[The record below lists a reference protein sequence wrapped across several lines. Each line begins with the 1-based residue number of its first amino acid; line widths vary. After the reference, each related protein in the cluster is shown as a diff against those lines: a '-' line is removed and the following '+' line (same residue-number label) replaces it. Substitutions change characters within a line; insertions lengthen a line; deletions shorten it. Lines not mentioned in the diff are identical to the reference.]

1 MNKLKLIITQE
12 AFNDLESISDY
23 IANDNISASKNLI
36 NELFDSCDALCEFSN
51 IGVRKEC
58 IKDKNVKFYIY
69 KKQYFIA
76 YKIDNDK
83 LVVFKYTS
91 RYQDIQ
97 NLL

>member
-12 AFNDLESISDY
+12 AYNDLESISDY

-36 NELFDSCDALCEFSN
+36 NELFDYCNTLCEFPN
-51 IGVRKEC
+51 MGVRKNC
-58 IKDKNVKFYIY
+58 IKDKSVKIYIY
-69 KKQYFIA
+69 KKQYLIA
-76 YKIDNDK
+76 YKIDNNK
-83 LVVFKYTS
+83 LVVFKFTS